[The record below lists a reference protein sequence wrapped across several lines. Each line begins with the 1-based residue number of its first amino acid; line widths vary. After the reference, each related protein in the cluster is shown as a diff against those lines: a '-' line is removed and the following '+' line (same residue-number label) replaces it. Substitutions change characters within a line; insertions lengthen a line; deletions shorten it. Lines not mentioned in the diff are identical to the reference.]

1 MPKYKIENT
10 LFMEFLKGI
19 RRDEGFTNESL
30 AAAIHHAKSSYN
42 GYESGQTKNIHTD
55 MLNDILTALWEKYKK
70 NHVTATLSY
79 DAYICR
85 KISKFIMPSIKD
97 ENVKIPVGAQYSKD
111 LLKKQYWLLALHLSH
126 AKTKFTNIIRGEL
139 ETIYGTDVLSD
150 IISSLNANPT
160 IKQKF
165 KYDDKNAVYIKPL
178 TQTEEK
184 NKHIPLFK
192 VCYEMDD
199 EKIKEICES
208 IENEQSIYVYM
219 LFDLIFNFERK
230 KYVNEQEAVVA
241 TCTKLNLWNVPLI
254 YNILG
259 LLDLPKGHS
268 PVLYESSSEVFAEIR
283 NILECSNIPEEDTS
297 MQMFKN
303 NFINHNLHYL
313 DAIAIDFSFINN
325 MSEALLHNKLHEEIE
340 NAVKDFR
347 KEYLHDTD
355 E

>member
-1 MPKYKIENT
+1 MPKFKIENT
-10 LFMEFLKGI
+10 LFMEFLKEI
-19 RRDEGFTNESL
+19 RKDEGFTNESL
-30 AAAIHHAKSSYN
+30 AKEINLVKSSYN

-55 MLNDILTALWEKYKK
+55 TLESILTALWEKYKK
-70 NHVTATLSY
+70 NHVTAKLSY
-79 DAYICR
+79 DAYVCR

-97 ENVKIPVGAQYSKD
+97 ENVKIPVGAQYSKE

-126 AKTKFTNIIRGEL
+126 AKTKFTNIMRGEL

-178 TQTEEK
+178 TQMEEK
-184 NKHIPLFK
+184 NNHIPLFK
-192 VCYEMDD
+192 VCYEMDN
-199 EKIKEICES
+199 EKIQEICNS
-208 IENEQSIYVYM
+208 IENEQTIYVYM

-230 KYVNEQEAVVA
+230 KYVTEQEAVVA

-259 LLDLPKGHS
+259 LLDLPKGQS

-283 NILECSNIPEEDTS
+283 HILECSAIPEEDTS

-303 NFINHNLHYL
+303 NFVNHNLHYL
-313 DAIAIDFSFINN
+313 DAIAIDFSFFKN
-325 MSEALLHNKLHEEIE
+325 MQEPLLHNKLHEQIE
-340 NAVKDFR
+340 DAVKDFR
-347 KEYLHDTD
+347 KEYLHDAD